1 MTKRPTPPKPKD
13 GAAPRRKRRTGYTAS
28 RPSSIDKLPDEIR
41 SVIHRLIS
49 GGASVT
55 QITDKLVELEQ
66 ENAPSRSA
74 VGRYVKNQR
83 LITERL
89 NRADVVARA
98 YFRERGEEPVTNIA
112 RMNIHLMQTTIF
124 DLFSMIGEDGENGEK
139 ALADTLMKNP
149 KAIHDLSKS
158 LDHLT
163 RSARNDLDYEKE
175 VKAFLRAQVVAEA
188 KANIDAAAKKAG
200 LSAETAQALMQGLIK
215 S

>member
-1 MTKRPTPPKPKD
+1 MAKRPQPPRTKD
-13 GAAPRRKRRTGYTAS
+13 GDTPRRKRRTGYTAS

-49 GGASVT
+49 GGASVS

-98 YFRERGEEPVTNIA
+98 RASADRRVIEKLWLVFFMSCLRSFRGGGWFRPCRHRVS
-112 RMNIHLMQTTIF
+112 R
-124 DLFSMIGEDGENGEK
+124 
-139 ALADTLMKNP
+139 
-149 KAIHDLSKS
+149 
-158 LDHLT
+158 
-163 RSARNDLDYEKE
+163 
-175 VKAFLRAQVVAEA
+175 VAWRVRP
-188 KANIDAAAKKAG
+188 AAPGWA
-200 LSAETAQALMQGLIK
+200 
-215 S
+215 